1 MVITKNYK
9 CMKRIILLSV
19 FSVLFVSL
27 FGQTQAEMNTKAKTE
42 YEKVDKDLNQVYQ
55 KILQDYKSD
64 TIFIK
69 SMKEA
74 QRQWVKFR
82 DAQIK
87 MKYPPY
93 KDAGES
99 VLPMCR
105 NYYLKELTTNRIKEL
120 KQWID
125 GVEEGDVCSG
135 SIKFKG
141 Q

>member
-1 MVITKNYK
+1 
-9 CMKRIILLSV
+9 MKRIVLLSV
-19 FSVLFVSL
+19 LSVLFVSL

-42 YEKVDKDLNQVYQ
+42 YENVDKELNQVYQ
-55 KILQDYKSD
+55 AILQDYKSD

-74 QRQWVKFR
+74 QRQWVKYR

-99 VLPMCR
+99 ALPMCR

-120 KQWID
+120 KKWID

-135 SIKFKG
+135 SIKIKL
-141 Q
+141 

>member
-1 MVITKNYK
+1 
-9 CMKRIILLSV
+9 MKKIILISILGV
-19 FSVLFVSL
+19 MFFSL
-27 FGQTQAEMNTKAKTE
+27 FGQTQVDLKNKAKSE
-42 YEKVDKDLNQVYQ
+42 YEKTDKELNQVYQ

-64 TIFIK
+64 TVFVK

-82 DAQIK
+82 DAQVR

-93 KDAGES
+93 KDANES

-135 SIKFKG
+135 SINLK

>member
-1 MVITKNYK
+1 
-9 CMKRIILLSV
+9 MKKIILISILGV
-19 FSVLFVSL
+19 MFFSL
-27 FGQTQAEMNTKAKTE
+27 FGQTQADLNNKAKSE
-42 YEKVDKDLNQVYQ
+42 YEKTDKELNQVYQ

-64 TIFIK
+64 TVFVK

-82 DAQIK
+82 DAQVK

-93 KDAGES
+93 KDADES

-120 KQWID
+120 KLWID

-135 SIKFKG
+135 SIKLK

>member
-1 MVITKNYK
+1 
-9 CMKRIILLSV
+9 MKKIILVSILGV
-19 FSVLFVSL
+19 MFISL
-27 FGQTQAEMNTKAKTE
+27 FGQTQEDMNIKAKAE
-42 YEKVDKDLNQVYQ
+42 YENTVKELNQVY
-55 KILQDYKSD
+55 KKLLQDYKND
-64 TIFIK
+64 TVFIK
-69 SMKEA
+69 SMKDA

-82 DAQIK
+82 DAQVK

-105 NYYLKELTTNRIKEL
+105 NFYLKELTTNRIKEL
-120 KQWID
+120 KLWID

-135 SIKFKG
+135 SIKLK

>member
-1 MVITKNYK
+1 
-9 CMKRIILLSV
+9 MKKIILLSV

-27 FGQTQAEMNTKAKTE
+27 FGQNQAEMNAKAKAE
-42 YEKVDKDLNQVYQ
+42 YEKVDKELNQVYE
-55 KILQDYKSD
+55 KLVQDYKSD
-64 TIFIK
+64 TVFIK
-69 SMKEA
+69 STKEA

-82 DAQIK
+82 DAQVK
-87 MKYPPY
+87 MKYPAY

-105 NYYLKELTTNRIKEL
+105 NYYLKELTANRIKEL

-135 SIKFKG
+135 SIKIK

>member
-1 MVITKNYK
+1 
-9 CMKRIILLSV
+9 MKRIILLSV

-27 FGQTQAEMNTKAKTE
+27 FGQTQAELNTEAKTE
-42 YEKVDKDLNQVYQ
+42 YKKVDKDLNQVYQ
-55 KILQDYKSD
+55 KLLQDYKSD

-69 SMKEA
+69 CLKEA

-82 DAQIK
+82 DAQVK

-99 VLPMCR
+99 VLPMCC

-120 KQWID
+120 KKWID

-135 SIKFKG
+135 SVKFKG

>member
-1 MVITKNYK
+1 
-9 CMKRIILLSV
+9 MKKIILVSILSV
-19 FSVLFVSL
+19 MFISL
-27 FGQTQAEMNTKAKTE
+27 FGQTQEDMNIKAKTE
-42 YEKVDKDLNQVYQ
+42 YENTDKELNQVY
-55 KILQDYKSD
+55 KKLLQDYKND
-64 TIFIK
+64 TVFIK
-69 SMKEA
+69 SMKDA

-82 DAQIK
+82 DAQVK

-105 NYYLKELTTNRIKEL
+105 NFYLKELTTNRIKEL
-120 KQWID
+120 KLWIN

-135 SIKFKG
+135 SIKLK

>member
-1 MVITKNYK
+1 M
-9 CMKRIILLSV
+9 
-19 FSVLFVSL
+19 FFSL
-27 FGQTQAEMNTKAKTE
+27 FGQTQADLNNKAKSE
-42 YEKVDKDLNQVYQ
+42 YEKTDKELNQVYQ

-64 TIFIK
+64 TVFVK

-82 DAQIK
+82 DAQVK

-93 KDAGES
+93 KDADES

-135 SIKFKG
+135 SIKLK

>member
-1 MVITKNYK
+1 
-9 CMKRIILLSV
+9 MKKIILVSFLGV
-19 FSVLFVSL
+19 MFFSL
-27 FGQTQAEMNTKAKTE
+27 FGQTQVELNNKAKSE
-42 YEKVDKDLNQVYQ
+42 YEKTDKELNQVYQ

-64 TIFIK
+64 TVFVK

-74 QRQWVKFR
+74 QRQWIKFR
-82 DAQIK
+82 DTQVK

-93 KDAGES
+93 KDADES

-135 SIKFKG
+135 SIKLK

>member
-1 MVITKNYK
+1 
-9 CMKRIILLSV
+9 MKKIILLSV
-19 FSVLFVSL
+19 FSVLFASL
-27 FGQTQAEMNTKAKTE
+27 FGQNQAEMNAKAKTE
-42 YEKVDKDLNQVYQ
+42 YEKVDKELNQVYQ
-55 KILQDYKSD
+55 KLVQDYKSD
-64 TIFIK
+64 TVFIK
-69 SMKEA
+69 STKEA

-82 DAQIK
+82 DAQVK
-87 MKYPPY
+87 MKYPAY

-105 NYYLKELTTNRIKEL
+105 NYYLKELTANRIKEL

-135 SIKFKG
+135 SIKIK

>member
-1 MVITKNYK
+1 
-9 CMKRIILLSV
+9 MKRIVLV
-19 FSVLFVSL
+19 SVLGMMFISL
-27 FGQTQAEMNTKAKTE
+27 FGQTQDEMNIQAKSD
-42 YEKVDKDLNQVYQ
+42 YEKMDKELNQVYQ
-55 KILQDYKSD
+55 KLLQDYKRD

-69 SMKEA
+69 SMKDA
-74 QRQWVKFR
+74 QRQWIKFR
-82 DAQIK
+82 DAQVK

-93 KDAGES
+93 KDGGES

-135 SIKFKG
+135 SIKIK

>member
-1 MVITKNYK
+1 MVKSN
-9 CMKRIILLSV
+9 S
-19 FSVLFVSL
+19 
-27 FGQTQAEMNTKAKTE
+27 QTSQQFNLNNDAKVE
-42 YEKVDKDLNQVYQ
+42 YEKVDKDLNNVYQ
-55 KILQDYKSD
+55 ELIQDYKND
-64 TIFIK
+64 TVFIK

-82 DAQIK
+82 DAQVK

-93 KDAGES
+93 PNAEGS
-99 VLPMCR
+99 VQLMCR
-105 NYYLKELTTNRIKEL
+105 YYYLKELTGIRVKEL

-135 SIKFKG
+135 SIKIK